1 MIFDTIR
8 NKDNYSSQELISKA
22 LDYLE
27 RITVDTM
34 PKESVVLIKDVL
46 FANPVTLNS
55 KPEDQCIY
63 EAHKKYIDL
72 HYILEGIEGIATAD
86 TSSLKETIPYNS
98 EKDIAFYT
106 GEKDGQYFLK
116 PGQFMVCLPTD
127 AHMVAIMK
135 DSPRTIKK
143 IVVKI
148 KVEE

>member
-1 MIFDTIR
+1 MIFDTIK
-8 NKDNYSSQELISKA
+8 NKSNYSSNELLSKA

-27 RITVDTM
+27 KLTLATM
-34 PKESVVLIKDVL
+34 PQSSVVLIKDVL
-46 FANPVTLNS
+46 FANPVVLNS
-55 KPEDQCIY
+55 KPENECIY

-72 HYILEGIEGIATAD
+72 HYILEGVEGIATAD

-116 PGQFMVCLPTD
+116 PGQFMVCWPTD
-127 AHMVAIMK
+127 AHKVAIMK
-135 DSPRTIKK
+135 DSPGTIKK

-148 KVEE
+148 KVED